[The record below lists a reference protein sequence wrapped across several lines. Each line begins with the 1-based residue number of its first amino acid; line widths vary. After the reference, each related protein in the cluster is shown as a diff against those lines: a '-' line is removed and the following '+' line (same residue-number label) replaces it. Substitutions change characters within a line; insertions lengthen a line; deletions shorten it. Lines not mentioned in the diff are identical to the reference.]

1 MAVAS
6 RLIGSFAV
14 ADLQQARDFYQRVLE
29 LGVQGTPPVLELRD
43 ATGARFFVYEKPG
56 HEPAGFTVLNLMVPD
71 IAAAVATLRA
81 RGVRFDLHADGPLRT
96 DAEGIHRDDCATIA
110 WFRDPSGNYM
120 ALIEDGA
127 RAPA

>member
-29 LGVQGTPPVLELRD
+29 LGVEGTPPVLELRD
-43 ATGARFFVYEKPG
+43 RTGARFFVYEKPD
-56 HEPAGFTVLNLMVPD
+56 HQPAGFTVLKLMLPD
-71 IAAAVATLRA
+71 IAAAVGMLRA
-81 RGVRFDLHADGPLRT
+81 RGVRFDVHADGPLQT
-96 DAEGIHRDDCATIA
+96 DADGIHRDDCATIA

-120 ALIEDGA
+120 ALIEDAG
-127 RAPA
+127 PVPD